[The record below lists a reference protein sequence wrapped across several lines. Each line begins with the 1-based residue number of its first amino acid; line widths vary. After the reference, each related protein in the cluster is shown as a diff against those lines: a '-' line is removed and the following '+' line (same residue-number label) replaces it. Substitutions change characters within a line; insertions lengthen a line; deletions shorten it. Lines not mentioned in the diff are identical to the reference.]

1 MAPVRYKLSFLVVSM
16 LLFGA
21 LRTITGQT
29 EVKHQVDVW
38 RPLQFLIGTWEG
50 KGKGQPGVS
59 TVEREYQFIL
69 DGKYIQIRNR
79 STYAPQERNPKG
91 ERHEDWA
98 MLSFDKMRKQFVL
111 RQFHSEGFVNQYVS
125 QTPATDAK
133 TLVFLSE
140 GIENIPT
147 GWRARETYRIIS
159 NDEFIE
165 VFELAAPG
173 KDFEVYTENHLKR
186 KR

>member
-1 MAPVRYKLSFLVVSM
+1 
-16 LLFGA
+16 
-21 LRTITGQT
+21 
-29 EVKHQVDVW
+29 
-38 RPLQFLIGTWEG
+38 
-50 KGKGQPGVS
+50 
-59 TVEREYQFIL
+59 
-69 DGKYIQIRNR
+69 
-79 STYAPQERNPKG
+79 
-91 ERHEDWA
+91 
-98 MLSFDKMRKQFVL
+98 
-111 RQFHSEGFVNQYVS
+111 
-125 QTPATDAK
+125 
-133 TLVFLSE
+133 LSE